1 MRQVTRGRQK
11 EAAPEGAA
19 KRVRMKPNTI
29 VPAGSAAVSD
39 ESAGQAAGIQAPAGP
54 GGTYTHSPAANE
66 PLRPAHAAGGA
77 PPQGR
82 LAGTGASADTLAG
95 KRFAEAMEYP
105 PGVAGDIASFL
116 YHSAPRPLEQ
126 VAIVGALAWLSGVC
140 GAAFETETGSGL
152 NLYQVLIAASGRGKE
167 WLHEGPGL
175 LNRALFRH
183 PGDGEVT
190 TGGPATFE
198 VGPKWIE
205 QANEFFCFDD
215 FASGS
220 ALAKY
225 CAKHPN
231 RSFCNFVGEWGHKLS
246 TMSKAAESGG
256 SSHMQTLRRVIT
268 NLYHKA
274 GRGSVAGGV
283 RYADEKMNAAAVDGI
298 AYSFVGETTPDTF
311 YEALTYSMLADG
323 FLSRF
328 ITTEYI
334 GPRPKANEARVLVP
348 PKALVAH
355 LQDLLVYA
363 RDLGRRRA
371 RQTAVLGIQA
381 QKQLNDFDDECDD
394 QVNAADSEAI
404 TQPWNRAHLKALRVA
419 CLLAA
424 AQNPLAPEV
433 TGEQAEWALG
443 LVRRDISRYLSRLQS
458 GDIGQGDDER
468 MKKLLHLMHEFL
480 SQPLAPGYGVPQQMQ
495 TDGIVP
501 RKYLQIR
508 AARIGI
514 FKTHR
519 FGAKRALD
527 DAIANCLDNGH
538 IVEMPK
544 EKAGELYTFQGRCY
558 RIVVLPEFT

>member
-1 MRQVTRGRQK
+1 MNATSFPQ
-11 EAAPEGAA
+11 
-19 KRVRMKPNTI
+19 
-29 VPAGSAAVSD
+29 PATAVSD
-39 ESAGQAAGIQAPAGP
+39 DMPAGQHPQAPRAAGR
-54 GGTYTHSPAANE
+54 THTPSPAANA
-66 PLRPAHAAGGA
+66 PQRAATAAGGA
-77 PPQGR
+77 LPQPR
-82 LAGTGASADTLAG
+82 LQASAGANADDLEG
-95 KRFAEAMEYP
+95 RRFAESMEYP

-126 VAIVGALAWLSGVC
+126 VAIVGTLAWLSGVC

-183 PGDGEVT
+183 PGDGEVGI
-190 TGGPATFE
+190 GGPATFE
-198 VGPKWIE
+198 AGPKWIE
-205 QANEFFCFDD
+205 QAHEFFCFDD

-225 CAKHPN
+225 CAKHPT

-246 TMSKAAESGG
+246 TMSKATESGG
-256 SSHMQTLRRVIT
+256 SNHMQTLRRVIT

-328 ITTEYI
+328 ITTEYV
-334 GPRPKANEARVLVP
+334 GPRPRANEARVLAP
-348 PKALVAH
+348 PKELVEH
-355 LQDLLVYA
+355 LQDLLVYS

-371 RQTAVLGIQA
+371 RKTVVLGIQA
-381 QKQLNDFDDECDD
+381 QKQLSDFNEECDEQID
-394 QVNAADSEAI
+394 AADSEAI

-424 AQNPLAPEV
+424 AQNPLQPEV
-433 TGEQAEWALG
+433 SGEQAEWALG

-468 MKKLLHLMHEFL
+468 MKKLLYLMHEFL
-480 SQPLAPGYGVPQQMQ
+480 AQPLAPGYGVPQEMQ
-495 TDGIVP
+495 RDGVVP

-514 FKTHR
+514 FKMHKL
-519 FGAKRALD
+519 GGKRALD
-527 DAIANCLDNGH
+527 DAIANCMDSGY

-544 EKAGELYTFQGRCY
+544 EKAGEAYTYQGRCF
-558 RIVVLPEFT
+558 RVVQLPKYA